1 MSLFSPALFVRYL
14 FSAQFADAALVTL
27 GLSLAALAVGVVIGL
42 LLAIGREAPYR
53 PIHHL
58 VTGYLWLFRGTPVL
72 LQLVFAFNV
81 LPAFGIVLSG
91 FTCAVLALG
100 LNEGAY
106 MAEIMRAGI
115 LGVGR
120 GQRLAARALG
130 MSEPRIMLWVVLPQA
145 LRIVIPPIGN
155 QFISMLKITAIVS
168 VIGVRELLMVAE
180 QDASGT
186 FRYLETLFAA
196 GIYYLVMTTIFM
208 QIQTRIERRLAHR
221 RRRVV
226 AVTMAPQ
233 AAR

>member
-1 MSLFSPALFVRYL
+1 MFSPTLFLHYL
-14 FSAQFADAALVTL
+14 FSAQFAYAALVTL
-27 GLSLAALAVGVVIGL
+27 GLSLAALAVGVVMGL
-42 LLAIGREAPYR
+42 LLAVGRETPYR
-53 PIHHL
+53 AIHQV
-58 VTGYLWLFRGTPVL
+58 VTFYLWLFRGTPVL

-91 FTCAVLALG
+91 LTCAVLALG

-130 MSEPRIMLWVVLPQA
+130 MDEWRIMVWVVLPQA

-155 QFISMLKITAIVS
+155 QFISMLKVSAIVS
-168 VIGVRELLMVAE
+168 VIGVQELLMVAE

-196 GIYYLVMTTIFM
+196 GVYYLAMTTVFM

-221 RRRVV
+221 RRVV
-226 AVTMAPQ
+226 AAPLVQ